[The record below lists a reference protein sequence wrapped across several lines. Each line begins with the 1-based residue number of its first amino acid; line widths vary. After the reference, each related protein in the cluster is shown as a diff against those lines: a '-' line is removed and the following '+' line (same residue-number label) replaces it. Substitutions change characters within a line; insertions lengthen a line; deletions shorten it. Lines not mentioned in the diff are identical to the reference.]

1 MTGRRARSLLGCFVF
16 LFVAPGVVAR
26 VVPWLMTGWEDR
38 DPPTVLRVVGAL
50 LLAAGAVVLLQ
61 AFLRFALQGLGTPAP
76 VAPTRHP

>member
-1 MTGRRARSLLGCFVF
+1 
-16 LFVAPGVVAR
+16 
-26 VVPWLMTGWEDR
+26 MTGWEDR